1 MYDQAS
7 YPLCGWSEI
16 GIRFVKNKLYARKIV
31 ILMINQNELE
41 NKLDRIN
48 SGTLMTIECNET
60 VVSKIVTFDAVLF
73 FSSKNIESENLNAK

>member
-1 MYDQAS
+1 M
-7 YPLCGWSEI
+7 CGWSEI